1 MSATDKSPM
10 KSFGFTYEHEGAS
23 FMFHIVASSAE
34 EAISRAQKLGS
45 SQLIGELGEANT
57 HEHGKAGAAPV
68 ASAEHYR
75 VAEIAARAAAAQLA
89 QRACRGKWKDPTE
102 AAIAVVASWSAAL
115 EKAKALDY
123 SLLGAAQRRPNA
135 AELQPHPLMPFPL
148 VLRSFKLPETGEQ
161 VHVSIGTADDTWSVG
176 MPGKTLFE
184 AAGSLMRWADMAG
197 GFAKLRELGE
207 DKVRASG
214 LRPVGNPN
222 DAEISRMRW
231 TQSAVSTRG
240 KSEASDA

>member
-1 MSATDKSPM
+1 M

-57 HEHGKAGAAPV
+57 HEHGKSSAAQVATPADDPV
-68 ASAEHYR
+68 LFEIR
-75 VAEIAARAAAAQLA
+75 LPTGEIAKLTLHGNTEGLPAGSQVTNLA
-89 QRACRGKWKDPTE
+89 LPWWNAMVGG
-102 AAIAVVASWSAAL
+102 AIC
-115 EKAKALDY
+115 
-123 SLLGAAQRRPNA
+123 RPNA

-148 VLRSFKLPETGEQ
+148 VMRSFKVPETGDQ
-161 VHVSIGTADDTWSVG
+161 VHVSIGTPDDTWSVG
-176 MPGKTLFE
+176 MDGKTLFE
-184 AAGSLMRWADMAG
+184 AAGSLMRWADMVG
-197 GFAKLRELGE
+197 GFGKLREQSV
-207 DKVRASG
+207 DNVRATG

-231 TQSAVSTRG
+231 AQSVGRG
-240 KSEASDA
+240 Q